1 MASVI
6 NTNVMS
12 LNAQRH
18 LASTQSDMA
27 TTIQRLSSG
36 LRINSAKDDA
46 AGLAVAEGMT
56 SQIRGLAVA
65 TRNANDG
72 ISLAQTA
79 EGALGQVTDS
89 LQRMRELAVQSANE
103 ALGDKER
110 MHLQKEMDQLTAEVV
125 RIVDTTEFNGQSLLD
140 AAGGATTD
148 LNIQVGPNG
157 TDQIAIKLD
166 GMKNATGLLNT
177 GANGLNVY
185 YAAKNLAA
193 AASGL
198 GTPVPTVS
206 LDITTAGGA
215 TTAIAN
221 LDSDL
226 NVTVAARATL
236 GAVQNR
242 FESVISNLTN
252 YSENLQAARSR
263 IMDTDF
269 AAETAAMTRNQI
281 LSQAGT
287 SMVAQANQVPQG
299 VLSLLG

>member
-12 LNAQRH
+12 LNAQRN
-18 LASTQSDMA
+18 LAKNQMSMS

-56 SQIRGLAVA
+56 SQIRGLGVAV
-65 TRNANDG
+65 RNANDG
-72 ISLAQTA
+72 ISLSQTA
-79 EGALGQVTDS
+79 EGALGQVTNN

-103 ALGDKER
+103 ALADKDR
-110 MHLQKEMDQLTAEVV
+110 MHLQKEMDQLTAEVA

-140 AAGGATTD
+140 AVGGATTD
-148 LNIQVGPNG
+148 MNIQVGPNG

-166 GMKNATGLLNT
+166 GMKNTGGLDNT
-177 GANGLNVY
+177 GANGLNTY
-185 YAAKNLAA
+185 YAANNLAA

-198 GTPVPTVS
+198 GGPAQVS
-206 LDITTAGGA
+206 LDITTAAGGTA
-215 TTAIAN
+215 AIAA

-226 NVTVAARATL
+226 NITVASRATL

-281 LSQAGT
+281 LTQAGT

-299 VLSLLG
+299 VLSLLQ

>member
-12 LNAQRH
+12 LNAQRN
-18 LASTQSDMA
+18 LAKNQMSMS

-56 SQIRGLAVA
+56 SQIRGLGVAV
-65 TRNANDG
+65 RNANDG
-72 ISLAQTA
+72 ISLSQTA
-79 EGALGQVTDS
+79 EGALGQVTNN

-103 ALGDKER
+103 ALADKDR
-110 MHLQKEMDQLTAEVV
+110 MHLQKEMDQLTAEVA

-140 AAGGATTD
+140 AVGGATTD
-148 LNIQVGPNG
+148 MNIQVGPNG

-166 GMKNATGLLNT
+166 GMKNTGGLDNT
-177 GANGLNVY
+177 GANGLNTY
-185 YAAKNLAA
+185 YAANNLAA

-198 GTPVPTVS
+198 GGPAQVS
-206 LDITTAGGA
+206 LDITTAAGG
-215 TTAIAN
+215 TAAITA

-226 NVTVAARATL
+226 NITVASRATL

-281 LSQAGT
+281 LTQAGT

-299 VLSLLG
+299 VLSLLQ